1 MRALRFPMALGGAG
15 ILIALVASATLAPLL
30 APWDPQALSG
40 DALQPPSADHLLGT
54 NNLGQDILSQ
64 IIWGARD
71 SLMVA
76 VGAATLAVVVGI
88 VVGVGAGLL
97 GGATET
103 VAMRVIDVFLAIPR
117 LPLLILVAALVGA
130 SRPSL
135 ILLIGM
141 TTWPVLARKLRS
153 QTLSLRQRGFVAA
166 ARGFG
171 GGLPYAMRRHLVP
184 ALGPLVISSF
194 ILVAANAVLL
204 EASLAFLGLADPTG
218 GGWGLMLNEALL
230 QPGLYFTPVWLWWV
244 LPAGFAITLA
254 VLGFAFLGVG
264 LEPIINPRVGDEPV
278 SA

>member
-1 MRALRFPMALGGAG
+1 MRALRFPMALAGAG
-15 ILIALVASATLAPLL
+15 ILIALVAAATLAPLL
-30 APWDPQALSG
+30 APYDPQALSG
-40 DALQPPSADHLLGT
+40 DALQPPAADHLLGT
-54 NNLGQDILSQ
+54 NDLGQDILSQ

-71 SLMVA
+71 SLTVA

-97 GGATET
+97 GGATEM
-103 VAMRVIDVFLAIPR
+103 VAMRVVDVFLAIPR

-130 SRPSL
+130 SRPTL
-135 ILLIGM
+135 ALLIGM
-141 TTWPVLARKLRS
+141 MTWPVLARKLRS
-153 QTLSLRQRGFVAA
+153 QTMSLRQRGFVDA

-254 VLGFAFLGVG
+254 VLGFSFLGIG
-264 LEPIINPRVGDEPV
+264 LEPVINPRLET
-278 SA
+278 SR